1 MKYEFMEEHREAYK
15 AKSMCEVLK
24 VSRSGYY
31 AWRTRQP
38 SRRQKAN
45 EELLERIRKVHT
57 QSRRLYGSPRITA
70 ELNEE
75 GRRCGKNR
83 VARIMKDHSIWA
95 DVKKRRFRR
104 TTDSRHTYA
113 LAANLLVQQKQTE
126 RVWASDMTFV
136 PTSEGWLYVA
146 AVMNVKS
153 RKIIGLSMN
162 DKLSQELASA
172 ALKDAVGR
180 QSPFEGL
187 IHHSDRGRQYASYA
201 YQALLREYRI
211 TPSMSRSGNC
221 YDNAYMESFFGTLK
235 TELVH
240 GERYRSRI
248 EARLSIFEYVEV
260 FYNRQRRHSALGY
273 RSPEQY
279 EKLLNET

>member
-1 MKYEFMEEHREAYK
+1 MKYEFMEEHRETYK
-15 AKSMCEVLK
+15 VKSMCEVLK

-31 AWRTRQP
+31 AWSTRQP
-38 SRRQKAN
+38 SRRKQAN
-45 EELLERIRKVHT
+45 EELLERIWKIHC

-70 ELNEE
+70 ELKEE
-75 GRRCGKNR
+75 GVRCGKNR
-83 VARIMKDHSIWA
+83 VARIMRAHSIRA

-104 TTDSRHTYA
+104 TTDSRHNYA
-113 LAANLLVQQKQTE
+113 LAANLLVDQRQTKG
-126 RVWASDMTFV
+126 VWTSDITFV

-146 AVMNVKS
+146 AVMNVQS
-153 RKIIGLSMN
+153 RKIIGLSMS
-162 DKLSQELASA
+162 DKLSQDLASA

-180 QSPFEGL
+180 QSPSEGL

-201 YQALLREYRI
+201 YQDLLRGYGI
-211 TPSMSRSGNC
+211 TQSMSRSGNC

-240 GERYRSRI
+240 GEKYRRRL
-248 EARLSIFEYVEV
+248 EAKLSIFEYVEV
-260 FYNRQRRHSALGY
+260 FYNRQRKHSALGY

-279 EKLLNET
+279 ERLLNET

>member
-1 MKYEFMEEHREAYK
+1 MRHAFMRKHRDRFRLQ
-15 AKSMCEVLK
+15 SMCEVLN

-31 AWRTRQP
+31 AWRKRP
-38 SRRQKAN
+38 FSARGKGNR
-45 EELLERIRKVHT
+45 ELLGQIREVHT
-57 QSRRLYGSPRITA
+57 QSRKLYGSPRITV
-70 ELNEE
+70 ELNER
-75 GRRCGKNR
+75 GFKCGKNR
-83 VARIMKDHSIWA
+83 VARIMKEHSICGE
-95 DVKKRRFRR
+95 VKKRRFRR
-104 TTDSRHTYA
+104 TIDSRHEYA
-113 LAANLLVQQKQTE
+113 LAANLLIGKRQTE
-126 RVWASDMTFV
+126 GVWASDITFV

-153 RKIIGLSMN
+153 RRVIGLSMS

-172 ALKDAVGR
+172 ALKAAAGR
-180 QSPFEGL
+180 QSPPEGL

-201 YQALLREYRI
+201 YQELLREYGI

-221 YDNAYMESFFGTLK
+221 YDNAHVESSFGTLK

-240 GERYRSRI
+240 GERYRSRM

-279 EKLLNET
+279 EKLLDET

>member
-1 MKYEFMEEHREAYK
+1 MKYEFMEEHRETYK
-15 AKSMCEVLK
+15 VKSMCEVLK

-31 AWRTRQP
+31 AWSTRQP
-38 SRRQKAN
+38 SIRKKAN
-45 EELLERIRKVHT
+45 EELLERIRKVHC

-70 ELNEE
+70 TLHEE
-75 GRRCGKNR
+75 GIRCGKNR
-83 VARIMKDHSIWA
+83 VARIMKDHSIRA
-95 DVKKRRFRR
+95 DVKRRRFRR
-104 TTDSRHTYA
+104 TTDSKHDYA
-113 LAANLLVQQKQTE
+113 LAANLLVQKKQIDG
-126 RVWASDMTFV
+126 VWASDITFV
-136 PTSEGWLYVA
+136 PTSEGWLYLA

-153 RKIIGLSMN
+153 RKIIGLSMS
-162 DKLSQELASA
+162 DKLSQELTSVAFKA
-172 ALKDAVGR
+172 AVGR
-180 QSPFEGL
+180 QSPVQGL
-187 IHHSDRGRQYASYA
+187 IHHSDRGRQYASYV
-201 YQALLREYRI
+201 YQSLLRQYGI
-211 TPSMSRSGNC
+211 TPSMSRSANC

-240 GERYRSRI
+240 GERYHTRL

>member
-1 MKYEFMEEHREAYK
+1 MKYEFMEEHRETYK
-15 AKSMCEVLK
+15 VKSMCEVLK

-31 AWRTRQP
+31 AWSTRQP
-38 SRRQKAN
+38 SRRKQAN
-45 EELLERIRKVHT
+45 EELLERIRKIHY

-70 ELNEE
+70 ELNEK
-75 GRRCGKNR
+75 GVRCGKNR
-83 VARIMKDHSIWA
+83 VARIMKNNSIRA

-104 TTDSRHTYA
+104 TTDSRHNYA
-113 LAANLLVQQKQTE
+113 LAANLLIDQRQTE
-126 RVWASDMTFV
+126 GVWASDITFV

-146 AVMNVKS
+146 AVMNVQS
-153 RKIIGLSMN
+153 RKIIGLSMS
-162 DKLSQELASA
+162 DKLSQDLASA

-180 QSPFEGL
+180 QSPSEGL
-187 IHHSDRGRQYASYA
+187 IHHSDRGRQYASYV
-201 YQALLREYRI
+201 YQDLLRGYGI
-211 TPSMSRSGNC
+211 TQSMSRSGNC

-240 GERYRSRI
+240 GERYRRRL
-248 EARLSIFEYVEV
+248 EAKLSIFEYVEV

-279 EKLLNET
+279 EGLLNET